1 MGTTISDNVW
11 ARYGSIITEFIDNDA
26 GKQTIIWKRAIT
38 QPQLFGE
45 DNKGKF
51 YPDLEIDVL
60 LAYNFFRA
68 WPINKATTSGELDNQ
83 NCVIWISLERLK
95 KLEMLNEEGYPLID
109 YALDRFV
116 IKGKVY
122 KSSGDTDVAQAKDKS
137 LLFTIILK
145 REEEGEL

>member
-1 MGTTISDNVW
+1 MGTTISDTVW

-83 NCVIWISLERLK
+83 NCVIWVSLERLK

>member
-1 MGTTISDNVW
+1 MGTTISDTVW

-83 NCVIWISLERLK
+83 NCVIWVSLERLK
-95 KLEMLNEEGYPLID
+95 KLDMLNEGGYPLID

>member
-1 MGTTISDNVW
+1 MGTTISDTVW
-11 ARYGSIITEFIDNDA
+11 SRYGSIITEFIDNDA

-83 NCVIWISLERLK
+83 NCVIWVSLERLK

-122 KSSGDTDVAQAKDKS
+122 KSSGDTEVAQAKDKS